1 MDRRRTRRCAAEGGV
16 APGLARTHV
25 AAQGAIAG
33 GVFDAGRQGRALAAL
48 EAEIPARGVAAIL
61 ALDVDH
67 SAGRKAVAR
76 GQYPDAQVELLDEL
90 RIEHRQERRIG
101 VDVEWDQESVDLVLE

>member
-1 MDRRRTRRCAAEGGV
+1 MDRSRARCCAAESGV
-16 APGLARTHV
+16 APGLARTEV

-33 GVFDAGRQGRALAAL
+33 GVLDAGREGRALTAL
-48 EAEIPARGVAAIL
+48 EAEIAARGVAAIL

-67 SAGRKAVAR
+67 SAGRKAIAR
-76 GQYPDAQVELLDEL
+76 GQHPDAQVELLDEL

-101 VDVEWDQESVDLVLE
+101 VDVGRNKESV

>member
-1 MDRRRTRRCAAEGGV
+1 MDRRRTRRCAAESGIT
-16 APGLARTHV
+16 PGLARTQV

-33 GVFDAGRQGRALAAL
+33 GVLDAGREGRALTAL

-67 SAGRKAVAR
+67 SAGRKPIAR
-76 GQYPDAQVELLDEL
+76 RQYPDAQVELLDEL
-90 RIEHRQERRIG
+90 RIEHRQERWVG
-101 VDVEWDQESVDLVLE
+101 